1 MFQRDTEVN
10 FPLPKYNPYCLILVI
25 TVGLFAAA
33 WAGGGG
39 GAVRSHWTLLNCKH
53 SGRTLSLFR
62 RPLYPTLLVIRVF
75 VGACLGTCRVVSTNY
90 KVTWRLLRASR

>member
-33 WAGGGG
+33 WAGG
-39 GAVRSHWTLLNCKH
+39 
-53 SGRTLSLFR
+53 
-62 RPLYPTLLVIRVF
+62 
-75 VGACLGTCRVVSTNY
+75 RVVAAGRGPVTLDTGLTASTQAGHFLSSAARSILHC
-90 KVTWRLLRASR
+90 WLLEFSLALV